1 MRPEPQCAY
10 PSRRA
15 CVRAFVCSTREDINA
30 VTRVKISQ
38 PLAMEQGFARE
49 RFNECPTMT
58 TGGS

>member
-15 CVRAFVCSTREDINA
+15 CVRSTQEDINA

-49 RFNECPTMT
+49 RFNECQTMM